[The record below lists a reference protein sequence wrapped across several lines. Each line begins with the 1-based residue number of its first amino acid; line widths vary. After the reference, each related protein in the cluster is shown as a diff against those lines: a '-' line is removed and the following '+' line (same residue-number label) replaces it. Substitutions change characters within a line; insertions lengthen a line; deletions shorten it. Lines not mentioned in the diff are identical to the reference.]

1 MYKRQVLR
9 HPTVG
14 SKSFLINI
22 GDRSVGGLT
31 YRDQF
36 VGPFQIPVSDYAMT
50 LSNFDSS
57 NGEAMSM
64 GEKSPIAI
72 SNPIAAGKLALAESI
87 LNLLPSGIEKLS
99 DAKISANWMAS
110 PDNDKRKTDLYQTV
124 RELTQKVCKPWKI
137 TIPVGKDS
145 LSMKTIWKNQKKTN
159 LSPQSL
165 IVSAFSKI
173 NDVSRSLTP
182 QLLNLSLIHI

>member
-1 MYKRQVLR
+1 
-9 HPTVG
+9 
-14 SKSFLINI
+14 
-22 GDRSVGGLT
+22 
-31 YRDQF
+31 
-36 VGPFQIPVSDYAMT
+36 
-50 LSNFDSS
+50 
-57 NGEAMSM
+57 MSM

-182 QLLNLSLIHI
+182 QLLNNKDFILVYLDLSKKKKRLGGSILSEVSQQFFTDCLLYTSDAADE